1 MALAEV
7 PVGRGGIGYNAPM
20 ESIHPAIQAPR
31 EAVEAFCRRWKIVE
45 LALFGSAARG
55 EMRPDSDIDVMVA
68 FAPEAAWSLWD
79 FAEMQEQLRT
89 LLGREVDVV
98 ERGTIRNPFR
108 RYSIM
113 RDLTVL
119 YAA

>member
-1 MALAEV
+1 M
-7 PVGRGGIGYNAPM
+7 PM
-20 ESIHPAIQAPR
+20 EAIHPAIQVTR
-31 EAVEAFCRRWKIVE
+31 EAITAFCKTWKIRE

-68 FAPEAAWSLWD
+68 FAPEAEWSLWD
-79 FAEMQEQLRT
+79 FAEMREQLKT

-108 RYSIM
+108 RRSIM
-113 RDLTVL
+113 RDLTIL

>member
-1 MALAEV
+1 MDA
-7 PVGRGGIGYNAPM
+7 
-20 ESIHPAIQAPR
+20 IHPAIQVPR
-31 EAVEAFCRRWKIVE
+31 EAVTAFCRTWKISE

-68 FAPEAAWSLWD
+68 FAPDAEWSLWD
-79 FAEMQEQLRT
+79 FAEMREQLKT
-89 LLGREVDVV
+89 LLGRDADVV

-108 RYSIM
+108 RRSIM
-113 RDLTVL
+113 RDLTIL